1 MKKKWA
7 IATLAVCGL
16 VLAGCS
22 TGNSSKKEESKSSD
36 TAAVAKKQVFNMVE
50 GAEMP
55 SADLSLATD
64 EVSFSALNNCY
75 EGLYRLDKDNKPI
88 PAGAAEMAKVSD
100 DGLTYTLKLREDA
113 KWSNGDPVTAKDYVY
128 GWQRTVDPKTASEY
142 AYLFEPVANAS
153 DITAGKK
160 ATSELGIKAV
170 DDYTL
175 EIKLAKVTPYFDQ
188 LLAFPIFFP
197 QNQKVVE
204 KFGSDY
210 ATKSENA
217 VYNGPF
223 TLEGF
228 DGPGTD
234 TEWSYAK
241 NDTYWDA
248 KNVKLDKINVSVIKE
263 SSTAL
268 NLFKDGQS
276 DQVTLNGELAQQMAN
291 DEAFLTIPEASTFY
305 LEFNQKDE
313 KSPYRNANLRKA
325 ISYAINRDSLA
336 KQVLAN
342 GSIATTNLMPEKFI
356 YDPKTKKDFVKE
368 AKSPVKYDKKKAKE
382 YWEKAKKELG
392 VDEVK
397 LDILSS
403 DSDVAKKML
412 EYLQGS
418 LQENLPGLKVSVSP
432 VPFSV
437 RLDRSNK
444 GDFDTVL
451 SGWGADYADASSFLD
466 MFTIGN
472 SYNRGNWNNEEY
484 TKLVRAAATTDA
496 ADEEKRWDDFVKAEK
511 IIMDEQGVVP
521 IYQKAVAYMRNPK
534 VKGIV
539 NHPAGA
545 KYDFKWTY
553 IAK

>member
-1 MKKKWA
+1 M
-7 IATLAVCGL
+7 
-16 VLAGCS
+16 
-22 TGNSSKKEESKSSD
+22 
-36 TAAVAKKQVFNMVE
+36 
-50 GAEMP
+50 
-55 SADLSLATD
+55 
-64 EVSFSALNNCY
+64 
-75 EGLYRLDKDNKPI
+75 
-88 PAGAAEMAKVSD
+88 
-100 DGLTYTLKLREDA
+100 
-113 KWSNGDPVTAKDYVY
+113 
-128 GWQRTVDPKTASEY
+128 
-142 AYLFEPVANAS
+142 
-153 DITAGKK
+153 
-160 ATSELGIKAV
+160 
-170 DDYTL
+170 
-175 EIKLAKVTPYFDQ
+175 
-188 LLAFPIFFP
+188 
-197 QNQKVVE
+197 
-204 KFGSDY
+204 
-210 ATKSENA
+210 
-217 VYNGPF
+217 
-223 TLEGF
+223 
-228 DGPGTD
+228 
-234 TEWSYAK
+234 
-241 NDTYWDA
+241 
-248 KNVKLDKINVSVIKE
+248 
-263 SSTAL
+263 

-291 DEAFLTIPEASTFY
+291 DEAYLTIPEASTFY

-392 VDEVK
+392 VNEVK

-484 TKLVRAAATTDA
+484 TKLVRDAATTDA
-496 ADEEKRWDDFVKAEK
+496 VDEEKRWDDFVKAEK

>member
-1 MKKKWA
+1 
-7 IATLAVCGL
+7 
-16 VLAGCS
+16 
-22 TGNSSKKEESKSSD
+22 
-36 TAAVAKKQVFNMVE
+36 
-50 GAEMP
+50 
-55 SADLSLATD
+55 
-64 EVSFSALNNCY
+64 
-75 EGLYRLDKDNKPI
+75 
-88 PAGAAEMAKVSD
+88 
-100 DGLTYTLKLREDA
+100 
-113 KWSNGDPVTAKDYVY
+113 
-128 GWQRTVDPKTASEY
+128 
-142 AYLFEPVANAS
+142 
-153 DITAGKK
+153 
-160 ATSELGIKAV
+160 
-170 DDYTL
+170 
-175 EIKLAKVTPYFDQ
+175 
-188 LLAFPIFFP
+188 
-197 QNQKVVE
+197 
-204 KFGSDY
+204 
-210 ATKSENA
+210 
-217 VYNGPF
+217 
-223 TLEGF
+223 
-228 DGPGTD
+228 
-234 TEWSYAK
+234 
-241 NDTYWDA
+241 
-248 KNVKLDKINVSVIKE
+248 
-263 SSTAL
+263 
-268 NLFKDGQS
+268 
-276 DQVTLNGELAQQMAN
+276 
-291 DEAFLTIPEASTFY
+291 
-305 LEFNQKDE
+305 
-313 KSPYRNANLRKA
+313 
-325 ISYAINRDSLA
+325 
-336 KQVLAN
+336 
-342 GSIATTNLMPEKFI
+342 MPEKFI

-392 VDEVK
+392 VDQVK